1 MIGMENSDYIL
12 ELTDGLFYFQF
23 KKNTIIDYKLARYLV
38 ETRKRIT
45 RNEPFLMLFNGDNI
59 TNVTKDARDFFA
71 SKEATD
77 GIIAG
82 AFIVN
87 SPLTVVLSN
96 FFITISKPK
105 KPAKLFT
112 DKAEAIKWLRAFQN
126 EQKKII
132 AK

>member
-23 KKNTIIDYKLARYLV
+23 KKNTVIDYKLARYLV